1 MARVRTAR
9 FKDPYRAHER
19 LHRYRLPFAQCGN
32 CGERQVF
39 KYFEGHQHN
48 GIERWCYVCGA
59 TNEATLARPSAEAAT
74 DSQDNNSLS
83 AKLRRLTPRQL
94 AMLLE
99 MAERK
104 DKQ

>member
-39 KYFEGHQHN
+39 KYFEGHRHN
-48 GIERWCYVCGA
+48 GVERWCYVCGA
-59 TNEATLARPSAEAAT
+59 TNEATLAKPKAAT
-74 DSQDNNSLS
+74 GAGDSDSLD
-83 AKLRRLTPRQL
+83 ARLRRLTPRQL

-99 MAERK
+99 IAERK